1 MAEMGQG
8 WEEHVFPSSLSPD
21 AKLWRVDRSKIDS
34 RSRQR
39 AVPETRQEE
48 VL

>member
-21 AKLWRVDRSKIDS
+21 AQLWRVERSKRDS

-39 AVPETRQEE
+39 AVPETCQEE